1 MTKKSIGYVTSHHFG
16 GWNIPQKI
24 QTAILHFN
32 SINKKLNLSYMVT
45 EYKDSK
51 KNDILF
57 SKIDN
62 DPDIINIFFTSAL
75 QLNAKNHKLF
85 QKLKRY
91 NLYFFLENM
100 IIKKNK
106 NNLNLKNYILEL
118 EKRDPI
124 KFNRKGYDSLFQD
137 FKKQFK

>member
-1 MTKKSIGYVTSHHFG
+1 MKKKSIGYVTGHHFG
-16 GWNIPQKI
+16 GWIIPQKI

-57 SKIDN
+57 SKIKTDLY
-62 DPDIINIFFTSAL
+62 IENIFFTSAL
-75 QLNAKNHKLF
+75 QLNANNISLF
-85 QKLKRY
+85 KKLKKY
-91 NLYFFLENM
+91 NLFFFLENI
-100 IIKKNK
+100 IIKKNTSYI
-106 NNLNLKNYILEL
+106 NLQNYILEL
-118 EKRDPI
+118 DNRKPI
-124 KFNRKGYDSLFQD
+124 NFNRKDYASLFQD

>member
-1 MTKKSIGYVTSHHFG
+1 
-16 GWNIPQKI
+16 
-24 QTAILHFN
+24 
-32 SINKKLNLSYMVT
+32 MVT

>member
-1 MTKKSIGYVTSHHFG
+1 MKKKSIGYVTSHHFG

-32 SINKKLNLSYMVT
+32 SINKKLNLSYLVT
-45 EYKDSK
+45 EYKDSN
-51 KNDILF
+51 KNDVLV
-57 SKIDN
+57 SKIND
-62 DPDIINIFFTSAL
+62 DPDIANIFFTSAL

-85 QKLKRY
+85 QKLKRH
-91 NLYFFLENM
+91 NLYFFLENT
-100 IIKKNK
+100 IIKQNE

-124 KFNRKGYDSLFQD
+124 KFNRKKYDGLFQD
-137 FKKQFK
+137 FKK